1 MKELIGKFV
10 TDVYVSDNEQFMKF
24 NIKDEPPIIYEADG
38 DCCSETWFADII
50 PDWKFKDKDREN
62 YPLEVVGCEELD
74 IPSWLQ
80 EVIAADGR
88 GRQES
93 EAVYGLKLTLKDH
106 AWRPTVQHDLTI
118 IFRNSSNG
126 CYGGEVKLV
135 DQDNSWYKGRINS
148 VEWLK
153 INGNWRSE

>member
-10 TDVYVSDNEQFMKF
+10 TDIYVSDDERFMKF
-24 NIKDEPPIIYEADG
+24 NVKGEPPIIYEAYG

-50 PDWKFKDKDREN
+50 PDWRFKDKDREN
-62 YPLEVVGCEELD
+62 YPLEVLGCEELD
-74 IPSWLQ
+74 IPTWLQ

-93 EAVYGLKLTLKDH
+93 ETVYGFRLTLKDH

-118 IFRNSSNG
+118 VFRNSSNG
-126 CYGGEVKLV
+126 YYGGEVKLV
-135 DQDNSWYKGRINS
+135 DQENSWYKGRINS

-153 INGNWRSE
+153 INENWRSE